1 MSEILYNITLY
12 IVRLMENTLLRM
24 RPIKSKT
31 RRFAKLQRGAL
42 IMAESL
48 QLPEGKPVVWAH
60 ASSLGEWNILRP
72 VVAELRKRMDCAV
85 VLTFFSPTGYD
96 ALHSGCKEV
105 NAVLPLPLDR
115 TSNVHRFLNA
125 ISPAKAIFAASEIWP
140 HYLKE
145 LKRRGVPTAMISCQ
159 ARPGS
164 SFCRWYGR
172 LMLRA
177 LRSVSLI
184 TTLTTSSRDL
194 LTQLG
199 CQNVVLTADPLFDA
213 AIATRK
219 RPYENAIV
227 ENFCGDHKVL
237 VAGSI
242 HLDNDLR
249 LVAALANTHKD
260 LRLLI
265 VPHEIGRDALS
276 AIGGEINGT
285 LKYYSHCDES
295 TDFSGVQVLVIDFV
309 GALSRLYRYGQ
320 WAYVGG
326 GFTRYQHN
334 VLEAA
339 VYGMPVAF
347 GPRTERAPQADV
359 LAEAK
364 VGTQVST
371 PEEILTWYYNSCD
384 QNALHLAHQRAEAL
398 VLTSEGAAG
407 RIAEEIC
414 RLAPSTPNP

>member
-42 IMAESL
+42 SMAESL
-48 QLPEGKPVVWAH
+48 TLADDKPVVWAH

-72 VVAELRKRMDCAV
+72 VLAEYRKRMECTV

-96 ALHSGCKEV
+96 ALHNGCKE
-105 NAVLPLPLDR
+105 ADHVLPMPLDR
-115 TSNVHRFLNA
+115 RSYVRRFLNA
-125 ISPAKAIFAASEIWP
+125 VHPTKAIFAASEIWP

-145 LKRRGVPTAMISCQ
+145 LERRKVPTAMVSCQ
-159 ARPGS
+159 ARPTS

-177 LRSVSLI
+177 LRRVDLI
-184 TTLTTSSRDL
+184 TTLTASSHDL
-194 LTQLG
+194 LTALG
-199 CQNVVLTADPLFDA
+199 CKNVVLTSDPLFDA
-213 AIATRK
+213 AIATR
-219 RPYENAIV
+219 RRDYENEV
-227 ENFCGDHKVL
+227 VKRFCSGHKVL

-242 HLDNDLR
+242 HIDEDLR
-249 LVAALANTHKD
+249 LIATLANTHRD

-276 AIGGEINGT
+276 AICGEINGVAR
-285 LKYYSHCDES
+285 LYSECDAQ
-295 TDFSGVQVLVIDFV
+295 TDFTSVQVLVIDFV
-309 GALSRLYRYGQ
+309 GALSRLYRFGQ

-347 GPRTERAPQADV
+347 GPRTERAPQASV
-359 LAEAK
+359 LSEAK

-371 PEEILTWYYNSCD
+371 PGEILTWYYNASD
-384 QNALHLAHQRAEAL
+384 ASSLANAHQRAEK
-398 VLTSEGAAG
+398 LTAESEGAAG
-407 RIAEEIC
+407 RIADEII
-414 RLAPSTPNP
+414 RLA

>member
-1 MSEILYNITLY
+1 MSEIIYNTILY

-24 RPIKSKT
+24 RPIRSKT

-42 IMAESL
+42 RMAE
-48 QLPEGKPVVWAH
+48 QLTLPADKPVVWAH

-72 VVAELRKRMDCAV
+72 VLSELRKRQDCTV

-96 ALHSGCKEV
+96 ALRNGCTE
-105 NAVLPLPLDR
+105 ADHVLPMPLDR
-115 TSNVHRFLNA
+115 RSYVRSFLNA
-125 ISPAKAIFAASEIWP
+125 VNPSKAIFAASEIWP
-140 HYLKE
+140 HYLQE
-145 LKRRGVPTAMISCQ
+145 LKLRHVPTAMVSCQ

-164 SFCRWYGR
+164 SFYRWYGR
-172 LMLRA
+172 LMRRA
-177 LRSVSLI
+177 LRKVDLI

-194 LTQLG
+194 LTSLG
-199 CQNVVLTADPLFDA
+199 CKHVVLTSDPLFDA
-213 AIATRK
+213 AIATRR
-219 RPYENAIV
+219 RPYDNAIV
-227 ENFCGDHKVL
+227 EHFCSGHKVL

-242 HLDNDLR
+242 HIDNDLR

-276 AIGGEINGT
+276 AICGEINGVAK
-285 LKYYSHCDES
+285 LYSQCDDT
-295 TDFSGVQVLVIDFV
+295 TDFTGVQALVIDFV
-309 GALSRLYRYGQ
+309 GALSRLYRFGQ

-347 GPRTERAPQADV
+347 GPRTERAPQANV

-371 PEEILTWYYNSCD
+371 PEEILTWFYNTCD
-384 QNALHLAHQRAEAL
+384 STSLADARQRAEILAAN
-398 VLTSEGAAG
+398 SEGAAG
-407 RIAEEIC
+407 RIAEEIINM
-414 RLAPSTPNP
+414 P